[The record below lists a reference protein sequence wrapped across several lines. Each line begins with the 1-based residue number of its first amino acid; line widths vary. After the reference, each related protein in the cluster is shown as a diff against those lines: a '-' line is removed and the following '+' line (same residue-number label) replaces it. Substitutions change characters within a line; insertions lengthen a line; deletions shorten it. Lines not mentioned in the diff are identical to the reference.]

1 MRENAQQPQEPAR
14 GRNSVITPLRTGPG
28 LSPSD
33 PDRAPGPV
41 MLVSLFRT
49 PPDDQTAAFA
59 IKLAASGAGVLILV
73 DSATRATIIRGSA
86 LDSSSLADR
95 EVRASLQRAAANAL
109 TLGLKV
115 ERVRIRTNRPT
126 RALIDLIHAR
136 MPVAIIFAPPTPKR
150 ARAQA
155 QVLDRVTGLSMPRST
170 ADAFAEV

>member
-1 MRENAQQPQEPAR
+1 MKAA
-14 GRNSVITPLRTGPG
+14 LDTGPG

-33 PDRAPGPV
+33 DLALGPV
-41 MLVSLFRT
+41 FLVSLFRT
-49 PPDDQTAAFA
+49 PPDDQATAFA
-59 IKLAASGAGVLILV
+59 VKLAASGAGVLVLV

-86 LDSSSLADR
+86 RDGLRLADR

-109 TLGLKV
+109 TLGLRV
-115 ERVRIRTNRPT
+115 EWVRIRTNRPT

-155 QVLDRVTGLSMPRST
+155 KVLDRITGLSAPRST
-170 ADAFAEV
+170 ADGRR